1 MAQRYQRGGLLSA
14 PSGLAGAAHDAPQGC
29 NGDLKTSSTRRHA
42 LVQLSLRLGQ
52 PKGDRR
58 YDELVHHSSLLWD
71 LLSNH
76 FHGGL
81 HASHAHSSG
90 DLLESQTSHGDPRV
104 LVSNH
109 HPWNHGGQCKDLYG
123 VNVGYQFT
131 LQAQSPILM
140 HEGLA

>member
-1 MAQRYQRGGLLSA
+1 MAQRYQRGVLLSA
-14 PSGLAGAAHDAPQGC
+14 PSGLAGAAHDEPLGC

-52 PKGDRR
+52 SKGDRR
-58 YDELVHHSSLLWD
+58 CDELVHHNSLLWD
-71 LLSNH
+71 YLIIL
-76 FHGGL
+76 FHDGL

-90 DLLESQTSHGDPRV
+90 DLLENQTSHGDPRA

-109 HPWNHGGQCKDLYG
+109 HPWNRGGQCKDLYG
-123 VNVGYQFT
+123 VNVGHQFT
-131 LQAQSPILM
+131 LRARSLILM

>member
-1 MAQRYQRGGLLSA
+1 MAQRCQQGGLLSA
-14 PSGLAGAAHDAPQGC
+14 PSGLAGAVHDEPLGC
-29 NGDLKTSSTRRHA
+29 NGDLKTSSTRRHV
-42 LVQLSLRLGQ
+42 LVQQSLRLGQ

-58 YDELVHHSSLLWD
+58 CDELVHHSSFLRD

-81 HASHAHSSG
+81 HASHVHSSG
-90 DLLESQTSHGDPRV
+90 DLLESQISHGDPRA

-109 HPWNHGGQCKDLYG
+109 HPWNRGGRCKDLYG
-123 VNVGYQFT
+123 VNVGYQIT
-131 LQAQSPILM
+131 LQARSLFLM